1 MLLHLIFNPNQ
12 IFNSFPSGHA
22 SRAFLILFFFTLL
35 DPVSYFLWP
44 PMFAWATSVALSRL
58 LMYRHHIL
66 DVSAGILLG
75 FFEAVLLG
83 VLWLQKDTA
92 FMVMN
97 WLSEERLPGA
107 ATQEDTF

>member
-1 MLLHLIFNPNQ
+1 M
-12 IFNSFPSGHA
+12 
-22 SRAFLILFFFTLL
+22 L

-58 LMYRHHIL
+58 LLYRHHIL
-66 DVSAGILLG
+66 DVTAGMFLG

-83 VLWLQKDTA
+83 VLWLEKDTA
-92 FMVMN
+92 FMLMN
-97 WLSEERLPGA
+97 WLSEERLPGT